1 MKLFNT
7 MTGEKAELVPI
18 EEGHVR
24 MYACGPT
31 VYNFFH
37 IGNARCFVVFDML
50 RRYLQYR
57 GYKVTFAQNF
67 TDVDDR
73 AKPSYSVA

>member
-7 MTGEKAELVPI
+7 MTGEKSELVPI

-31 VYNFFH
+31 VYNFLH
-37 IGNARCFVVFDML
+37 IGNARCFVVLDML
-50 RRYLQYR
+50 RRYLE
-57 GYKVTFAQNF
+57 
-67 TDVDDR
+67 
-73 AKPSYSVA
+73 